1 MLRHSFSR
9 NAKREGLR
17 IDVLSLILG
26 YASTKTTM
34 DMYGT
39 PNMEDVQ
46 EEYEKKIGVIFG

>member
-1 MLRHSFSR
+1 MP
-9 NAKREGLR
+9 KKEGLR

-26 YASTKTTM
+26 HTSTKTTM